1 MTELEFF
8 SFFNDFDTASWLESA
23 RLSARQ
29 LTEWVEIKYRE
40 APALTFGVAVA
51 LSLPAVATSGVL
63 LRLLFARRGRHH
75 ALRDT
80 PATVRTRPQSTWRQS
95 AWLEF
100 TQTNAAR
107 YRVRPGIT
115 RIGRETDNDLCISD
129 PTVHR
134 YHAVLEQTP
143 DTEYLIT
150 YIGDPDRTGLL
161 VDGQSVDQYRLRG
174 GEILEIGSIRLRFAI
189 SAD

>member
-1 MTELEFF
+1 MTELELF
-8 SFFNDFDTASWLESA
+8 SFFNDFDTSSWYETA
-23 RLSARQ
+23 RLSAHQ
-29 LTEWVEIKYRE
+29 LTEWIEVKYRE
-40 APALTFGVAVA
+40 SPALTLGVGAA
-51 LSLPAVATSGVL
+51 LSLPALATSGVL
-63 LRLLFARRGRHH
+63 VRLLFGRRGKHH
-75 ALRDT
+75 AVSDQ

-100 TQTNAAR
+100 TQSSVAR
-107 YRVRPGIT
+107 HRIGPGIT

-150 YIGDPDRTGLL
+150 YIGDPDRAGLL
-161 VDGQSVDQYRLRG
+161 VDGKRVDRCRLRG
-174 GEILEIGSIRLRFAI
+174 GEILEIGAIRLRFAI
-189 SAD
+189 RAD